1 MVINLETSHIVR
13 KSSSL
18 QEHTNPNFGFSCY
31 KHNHFKG
38 FMVEKGAKDSILI
51 TQPYMPRDHY

>member
-1 MVINLETSHIVR
+1 MCNDGNERLPDMVIDSETCHIIR

-31 KHNHFKG
+31 KDNHFKG
-38 FMVEKGAKDSILI
+38 FMVQKGAKDSK
-51 TQPYMPRDHY
+51 P